1 MSRLVLA
8 VGAFWFMGEMSHY
21 SPTLDPTSESAAESP
36 EAAAYRIAAFW
47 AFWLFLIAAVSDFLD
62 GWLARRNGWVSAFGR
77 VADPVVD
84 KVLTLGSLIYLSS
97 IDGLALEGDYLPVMP
112 VWVVVLMLA
121 REFLVTAL
129 RGLVESAGLS
139 FGADR
144 YGKLKLILQV
154 VYIAVPLG
162 VAGGIPDFLHIP
174 FLEWTRHPVLFAGVF
189 VSMVGLTV
197 LSGMNYVVRGAALLA
212 DAEQITP
219 QAAAD
224 GTQADENG

>member
-8 VGAFWFMGEMSHY
+8 VGAFWFMGEVV
-21 SPTLDPTSESAAESP
+21 DAEP
-36 EAAAYRIAAFW
+36 GDTERIRGASFW

-62 GWLARRNGWVSAFGR
+62 GWLARRHGWVTAFGR

-84 KVLTLGSLIYLSS
+84 KVLTLGSLIYLGAS
-97 IDGLALEGDYLPVMP
+97 DNLAREGDLLVVMP
-112 VWVVVLMLA
+112 VWAVVLMLA

-129 RGLVESAGLS
+129 RGLVESHGLS

-162 VAGGIPDFLHIP
+162 VTGGIPEFLFLP
-174 FLEWTRHPVLFAGVF
+174 FLEFTRHPYLFAGMF
-189 VSMVGLTV
+189 VLMVGLTV
-197 LSGMNYVVRGAALLA
+197 VSGLNYCVRGARLLA
-212 DAEQITP
+212 
-219 QAAAD
+219 
-224 GTQADENG
+224 GTELK